1 MTAKRLGSPKN
12 FERAEGFSMERKL
25 SDLEPGEKGVVT
37 RVVGRGATR
46 RRMLDMGLVR
56 GTEITVVRKAP
67 LGDPIE
73 FLLKGYNL
81 SLRREEAEKVYVLVG
96 QGEK

>member
-1 MTAKRLGSPKN
+1 MTARKLGNPKN
-12 FERAEGFSMERKL
+12 LCGAEGFGMEKKL

-37 RVVGRGATR
+37 RVVGSGATR

-56 GTEITVVRKAP
+56 DTEITVVRKAP
-67 LGDPIE
+67 LGDPVE

-81 SLRREEAEKVYVLVG
+81 SLRRKEAEKVYVLVDE
-96 QGEK
+96 GEK